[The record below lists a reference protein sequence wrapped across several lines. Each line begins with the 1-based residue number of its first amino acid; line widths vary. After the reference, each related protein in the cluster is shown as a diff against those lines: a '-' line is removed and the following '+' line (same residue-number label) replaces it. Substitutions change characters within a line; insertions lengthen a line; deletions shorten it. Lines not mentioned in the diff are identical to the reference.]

1 MLLSLHTNNKTIT
14 IMKIKVTKTLKE
26 LAEANGM
33 TAKQLSENIVA
44 ELENIGFLY
53 DNETEYGKTL
63 IELAGMAQSDKLDVT
78 FPEFV
83 DALIKAGIKN
93 LKNVPL
99 NKILS
104 LVVMGDGNCPDCGN
118 EVDLYP
124 CEYRNN
130 GGDGIITPNEDEP
143 TMVYGECDLCGHIIY
158 EGI

>member
-1 MLLSLHTNNKTIT
+1 
-14 IMKIKVTKTLKE
+14 MKIKVTRTLKE
-26 LAEANGM
+26 LAQANGM
-33 TAKQLSENIVA
+33 TARQLSENIVA
-44 ELENIGFLY
+44 ELENIGIIY
-53 DNETEYGKTL
+53 DDEKEYGKTL

-83 DALIKAGIKN
+83 DALVKAGIKN

-99 NKILS
+99 NKITS

-124 CEYRNN
+124 CDYRNN
-130 GGDGIITPNEDEP
+130 GGDGVICPNEDEP
-143 TMVYGECDLCGHIIY
+143 TMVYGECELCGHIIY